1 MYDKLINNHNPILVK
16 RMQIRFCIPTIGI
29 RAKVYDYGSIK
40 RFMFDYNVHCKIVCK
55 QGMFFVA
62 QIRFSHKDA
71 IFIAFLNVWIR
82 FVFPMR
88 KSVVRFQFRC
98 KIRMQNDVKFLFLSN

>member
-16 RMQIRFCIPTIGI
+16 RMRIRFRVPAIGI

-40 RFMFDYNVHCKIVCK
+40 RFMFDYNVRCKIVCK

-71 IFIAFLNVWIR
+71 IFIAFLNVW
-82 FVFPMR
+82 FVLFFPR
-88 KSVVRFQFRC
+88 ENPWLDFNS
-98 KIRMQNDVKFLFLSN
+98 DVKLGCKTM

>member
-16 RMQIRFCIPTIGI
+16 RMRIRFHVPSIGI

-40 RFMFDYNVHCKIVCK
+40 RFMFDYNERFKIVCR

-62 QIRFSHKDA
+62 QIHFFA
-71 IFIAFLNVWIR
+71 
-82 FVFPMR
+82 
-88 KSVVRFQFRC
+88 
-98 KIRMQNDVKFLFLSN
+98 

>member
-16 RMQIRFCIPTIGI
+16 RMRIRFRVPTIGI

-40 RFMFDYNVHCKIVCK
+40 RFMFDYNVRCKIVCK

-62 QIRFSHKDA
+62 QIRFFA
-71 IFIAFLNVWIR
+71 
-82 FVFPMR
+82 
-88 KSVVRFQFRC
+88 
-98 KIRMQNDVKFLFLSN
+98 

>member
-16 RMQIRFCIPTIGI
+16 RMRIRFRVPTIGI

-40 RFMFDYNVHCKIVCK
+40 RFMFDYNVRYKIVCR

-62 QIRFSHKDA
+62 QICFSHQRCDFYCVFVLKMR
-71 IFIAFLNVWIR
+71 FLPHFYVKIR
-82 FVFPMR
+82 FLLHHE
-88 KSVVRFQFRC
+88 
-98 KIRMQNDVKFLFLSN
+98 KIRG

>member
-1 MYDKLINNHNPILVK
+1 MYDKLINNRNPILVK
-16 RMQIRFCIPTIGI
+16 RMRIRFRVPTIGI

-40 RFMFDYNVHCKIVCK
+40 RFMFDYNVRCKIVCK

-71 IFIAFLNVWIR
+71 IFIAFLNVWFCFCLPR
-82 FVFPMR
+82 ENPWLDFN
-88 KSVVRFQFRC
+88 S
-98 KIRMQNDVKFLFLSN
+98 DVKLGCKTM